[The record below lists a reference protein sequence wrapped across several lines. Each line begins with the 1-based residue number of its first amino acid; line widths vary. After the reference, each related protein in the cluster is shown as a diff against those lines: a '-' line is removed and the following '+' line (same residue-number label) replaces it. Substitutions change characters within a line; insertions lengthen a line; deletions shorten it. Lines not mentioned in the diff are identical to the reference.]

1 MRVAI
6 TFVLFAGASLA
17 APQFEGIKNLF
28 SCTEKVPYTTL
39 KQFDRCEMRL
49 YPSVK
54 WACTE
59 VAVEVEEDEAVA
71 SVKSLQSWNSNK
83 MDRKN
88 KPKCL

>member
-6 TFVLFAGASLA
+6 TFVLFAGSSLA
-17 APQFEGIKNLF
+17 APQFEGKPQFEGIKNLF

-39 KQFDRCEMRL
+39 KQFDRYEMRL

-71 SVKSLQSWNSNK
+71 SLKAF
-83 MDRKN
+83 
-88 KPKCL
+88 

>member
-1 MRVAI
+1 
-6 TFVLFAGASLA
+6 
-17 APQFEGIKNLF
+17 
-28 SCTEKVPYTTL
+28 
-39 KQFDRCEMRL
+39 MRL

-71 SVKSLQSWNSNK
+71 SLKAFQSWNSNK
-83 MDRKN
+83 RDRKN